1 MNREAISE
9 LTKEFTLLC
18 NHTLA
23 KLADDHTQSYSE
35 LIGQWR
41 ILHSAYLE
49 AVTINL
55 QQWTDKYDLAAV
67 GRYYSDQ
74 IEADLITAEIVD
86 NNTGKLYR
94 RQLPVKYFETGNGVV
109 LSGETIEGNI
119 SEITFLSEA
128 ALAKLNDLFG
138 KGPDAPHCKK

>member
-1 MNREAISE
+1 MNRDAIFE
-9 LTKEFTLLC
+9 LTREFTLFC
-18 NHTLA
+18 NHALA

-35 LIGQWR
+35 LINLWR

-55 QQWTDKYDLAAV
+55 QQWADKYDLAAV
-67 GRYYSDQ
+67 ECYYSDQ

-119 SEITFLSEA
+119 SEIAFLSEA

-138 KGPDAPHCKK
+138 KGPDVPHCKK